1 MAERVVRCGCGG
13 EARAYT
19 DKSGRWWV
27 ECSKCATASAETGS
41 AVGTIALWNKAMGQ
55 RLREASL
62 ACLADYVDATY
73 EDEKRRAA
81 ALREALEEVG
91 G

>member
-13 EARAYT
+13 VARACT
-19 DKSGRWWV
+19 DKTGLWWI
-27 ECSKCATASAETGS
+27 ECRRCFMKGPETDS
-41 AVGTIALWNKAMGQ
+41 EVRAIALWNKAIGQ

-73 EDEKRRAA
+73 GDERRRVAE
-81 ALREALEEVG
+81 LRAALEEVG